1 MVQAILC
8 VFFGKGRP
16 IGPGWMVRSGSFR
29 QLTVPFAMLRALIL
43 LLSAGSLT
51 AQTLDTSLVRESGP
65 LSPEEELRHLKV
77 PDGFEIQLFAAEP
90 QVNKPINMAF
100 DEKGRMWV
108 SSSYEYPYGA
118 PRERWVDQ
126 EGSRVRDSRDGIFIL
141 EDTDGDGRADK
152 KTVFADG
159 LNIPTGVL
167 PYKNG
172 CIAWSIPNIWY
183 FEDTD
188 GDDRC
193 DKRTVLFG
201 PLGWE
206 KDVHGNCSSF
216 RLGPDGWVYG
226 THGFS
231 NTSHFKVRPEHL
243 RGAKPGDPGTELK
256 LNSGNVYRF
265 LPDGSRIE
273 LFTAGQVNPFGLAWD
288 RWGHLYSADCHSAPV
303 YQLIP
308 GAVYPSFGKPHD
320 GLGFGPVMIQHTH
333 SSTGICGIVYLD
345 GGVWGP
351 EWNDRTLIGN
361 VVTSR
366 VNQDRITSTGST
378 PTAHEEADFITSGDP
393 WFRPVDL
400 RLGPA
405 GELYVADFYNKVIG
419 HYEVPLTHPGRDKER
434 GRIWRV
440 VRKSGAK
447 APVPPGGAVAD
458 LRFAARAGVLSGG
471 QLEQAGRFLQS
482 ADAQE
487 RRAGV
492 EALLRPVSLEWLPR
506 LMALFNTTPVDD
518 ASLRHLLRIV
528 IREHLRLA
536 GSTAV
541 LERVPMTPEVE
552 SEMLTI
558 ARAVGSPEA
567 ARFVFGRMSQNPRL
581 LADTGPA
588 LTQLALQMPVDELVD
603 FVRTGFAGDAARQA
617 DLLLAIV
624 EGVQQRGELP
634 PSMLLS
640 WGNQVAAELLAGLP
654 DGPVPAWTN
663 LPLVPATA
671 SPWGLESRTMADG
684 KKEQVI
690 SSLASG
696 LVAAEQATG
705 TLVSRSFK
713 APAKLSFALC
723 GHDGDPGEAA
733 GGRNFVRLV
742 DAASGMELKR
752 EVPPRNDV
760 ARQVSWNLENLDGRP
775 VRLETTDGDSGGA
788 YAWLAVGRFEPPVVK
803 VDTFQSEAAGAGRL
817 AKLASL
823 LKYAAPPVLRDRL
836 AVFLPPAPPPPPSTV
851 TPEQRAEA
859 DRLILARA
867 TAYRSGKPDKTRGQA
882 VFTTHCAVCHAIG
895 GKGALVG
902 PQLDGIGNRGVDRLM
917 EDILD
922 PGRNV
927 DSHFRLHVI
936 TRQDGSVLAGLERG
950 ELGQVLIVV
959 DAAGQEQRLPKSDIK
974 TNEETAFSLMPAA
987 FGASIPE
994 ADFQDM
1000 LAWLL
1005 AQRSGL

>member
-1 MVQAILC
+1 
-8 VFFGKGRP
+8 
-16 IGPGWMVRSGSFR
+16 MVRSGSFR
-29 QLTVPFAMLRALIL
+29 QPTVPFAMLRVLFI
-43 LLSAGSLT
+43 LLSAGSLS
-51 AQTLDTSLVRESGP
+51 AQSLDTSLVRESGP

-100 DEKGRMWV
+100 DAKGRMWV

-118 PRERWVDQ
+118 PRERWADQ
-126 EGSRVRDSRDGIFIL
+126 DGSRVRDSRDGIFIL

-201 PLGWE
+201 PLGWD

-243 RGAKPGDPGTELK
+243 GGAKPGDPGTELK
-256 LNSGNVYRF
+256 LHSGNVYRF

-378 PTAHEEADFITSGDP
+378 PTAHEEADFITSSDP

-447 APVPPGGAVAD
+447 SPVPPGGAVAD
-458 LRFAARAGVLSGG
+458 LRFAARAGALSGG
-471 QLEQAGRFLQS
+471 QLEQVGRFLQS
-482 ADAQE
+482 SDAQE

-492 EALLRPVSLEWLPR
+492 EALRRPVSLEWLPR
-506 LMALFNTTPVDD
+506 LIALFKTTPAEDE
-518 ASLRHLLRIV
+518 SLRHLLRIV

-536 GSTAV
+536 GSTTA
-541 LERVPMTPEVE
+541 LERLPMTPEVE
-552 SEMLTI
+552 SEVLTI

-567 ARFVFGRMSQNPRL
+567 ARFVFGRMRQNPLL

-617 DLLLAIV
+617 DLLSAIV
-624 EGVQQRGELP
+624 QGVQQRGELP
-634 PSMLLS
+634 PAMLLA

-654 DGPVPAWTN
+654 DGPVPTWTN

-684 KKEQVI
+684 KTEQVI

-696 LVAAEQATG
+696 LAAAEQVTG

-713 APAKLSFALC
+713 APANLSFALC
-723 GHDGDPGEAA
+723 GHDGDPGGAA

-760 ARQVSWNLENLDGRP
+760 AREVSWNLDDLHGRP
-775 VRLETTDGDSGGA
+775 VRLETTDGDSGEA

-803 VDTFQSEAAGAGRL
+803 VDTFQSEAVGVGRL

-836 AVFLPPAPPPPPSTV
+836 AVFLPPAPPPPPSSV

-867 TAYRSGKPDKTRGQA
+867 TAYRSGKPDEKKGQA

-936 TRQDGSVLAGLERG
+936 TRQDGTVLAGLERG

-1005 AQRSGL
+1005 SQRSGL

>member
-1 MVQAILC
+1 
-8 VFFGKGRP
+8 
-16 IGPGWMVRSGSFR
+16 
-29 QLTVPFAMLRALIL
+29 MLRALFL
-43 LLSAGSLT
+43 LFSAGSLT

-100 DEKGRMWV
+100 DSKGRMWV

-167 PYKNG
+167 PHKNG
-172 CIAWSIPNIWY
+172 CIAWSIPNIWF

-216 RLGPDGWVYG
+216 RLGPDGWIYG

-231 NTSHFKVRPEHL
+231 NTSHFKVLPEHL
-243 RGAKPGDPGTELK
+243 RGAKPGDPSTELK

-366 VNQDRITSTGST
+366 VNQDRITATGST

-440 VRKSGAK
+440 VKKSGAK

-492 EALLRPVSLEWLPR
+492 EALRRPVSLEWLPR
-506 LMALFNTTPVDD
+506 LMALFNTTPAED

-541 LERVPMTPEVE
+541 LEQSVLTPEVE
-552 SEMLTI
+552 SEVLTI
-558 ARAVGSPEA
+558 ARAAGSPEA
-567 ARFVFGRMSQNPRL
+567 ARFVFGRMKRNPRL

-588 LTQLALQMPVDELVD
+588 LTQLALQVPVDELVD
-603 FVRTGFAGDAARQA
+603 FVRNGFAGDPAWQA

-634 PSMLLS
+634 PAMLLA

-654 DGPVPAWTN
+654 DGPVPTWTN

-671 SPWGLESRTMADG
+671 SPWGLELRTMADG

-696 LVAAEQATG
+696 LAAAEQATG

-713 APAKLSFALC
+713 APAQLSFALC
-723 GHDGDPGEAA
+723 GHDGDPGGTAA
-733 GGRNFVRLV
+733 GRNFVRLV
-742 DAASGMELKR
+742 DASSGMELKR

-760 ARQVSWNLENLDGRP
+760 ARQVSWNLGDLEGRP
-775 VRLETTDGDSGGA
+775 VRLEITDGDSGGA

-803 VDTFQSEAAGAGRL
+803 VETFQSEAAGVGRL
-817 AKLASL
+817 AKLAFL

-836 AVFLPPAPPPPPSTV
+836 AVFLPPAPPPPPSLV

-859 DRLILARA
+859 DRLILART

-902 PQLDGIGNRGVDRLM
+902 PQLDGIGNRGVERLM

-936 TRQDGSVLAGLERG
+936 TRQDGAVLAGLERG

-974 TNEETAFSLMPAA
+974 SNEETAFSLMPAA
-987 FGASIPE
+987 FGSSIPE

-1000 LAWLL
+1000 MAWLL
-1005 AQRSGL
+1005 SQRSGL